1 MNQII
6 SFLILSLVEA
16 ALYMCLSYTP
26 DTVKQSMNYYQLYPS
41 DEPVIQTLATV
52 IKFYGWSQISI
63 ITE

>member
-26 DTVKQSMNYYQLYPS
+26 DIVKQSMNYYQLHPS
-41 DEPVIQTLATV
+41 DEAVIQTLATV

>member
-41 DEPVIQTLATV
+41 DEPVI
-52 IKFYGWSQISI
+52 
-63 ITE
+63 